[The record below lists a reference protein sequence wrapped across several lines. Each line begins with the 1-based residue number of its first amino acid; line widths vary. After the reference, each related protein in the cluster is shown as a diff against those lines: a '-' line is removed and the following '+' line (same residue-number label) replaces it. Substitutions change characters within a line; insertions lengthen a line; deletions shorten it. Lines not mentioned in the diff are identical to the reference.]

1 MVVLNKLLRRWGG
14 WFVTSLFI
22 IGLIYVSQK
31 QKQGGHEGLV
41 VEAPKMFVFPD
52 TPPGVMEVQYRAALE
67 QFPGEATAR
76 VFGAFASVPE
86 FRRMLQ
92 TYGPLQA
99 MPHMLK
105 CMEGVAEETTDQE
118 AQEKA
123 LCAWRVVQLVSAG
136 PLSQSLLVSN
146 PRIAIQAY
154 GLYGHTKEWEQVV
167 NNNNPP
173 FVGAVLANCL
183 DGKED
188 AFFNFGHGIKVAA
201 QSVMQGKKPESPKK
215 LDPAECGWHALQR
228 MQKMGPAFFTQF
240 TLNDKGEAVR
250 LNLGTAG
257 AAARELFLGN
267 LLRADE
273 KHSLGTLTAG
283 DVGWA
288 TLDLAGVVGVFKL
301 PGLALKAATLGK
313 ATAVAGA
320 GAAAVGKVGLIAA
333 VPVVTSVAMVGGGAY
348 LVTHPT
354 KVGEYIGKPL
364 AQAFGIPIFIGGFLG
379 WALVAYFLMP
389 LWLPL
394 SRLCW
399 RRFKRYRSSRS
410 S

>member
-1 MVVLNKLLRRWGG
+1 MVVSKIPRWVRV
-14 WFVTSLFI
+14 WAMTSLL
-22 IGLIYVSQK
+22 IGALVYAVLSQ
-31 QKQGGHEGLV
+31 QGGQQGALV
-41 VEAPKMFVFPD
+41 VEGPTVFVFPD

-67 QFPGEATAR
+67 RFPGDATAR
-76 VFGAFASVPE
+76 VFTAFAAVPE
-86 FRRMLQ
+86 FWRMLQ

-99 MPHMLK
+99 MPHMLT
-105 CMEGVAEETTDQE
+105 CMDGITPETTDQE

-123 LCAWRVVQLVSAG
+123 LCAWRVVKLVSAG
-136 PLSQSLLVSN
+136 PLSQSLLASN

-188 AFFNFGHGIKVAA
+188 VFFNFGHGIKTAA
-201 QSVMQGKKPESPKK
+201 QSVMSGKKPEPLKK
-215 LDPAECGWHALQR
+215 LEPIECGWHALQR

-250 LNLGTAG
+250 LNLGTVG
-257 AAARELFLGN
+257 AAARDLFFGHILK
-267 LLRADE
+267 ADE
-273 KHSLGTLTAG
+273 KYSLDTLTAG

-333 VPVVTSVAMVGGGAY
+333 VPIATSVAMVGGGAY

-410 S
+410 P

>member
-1 MVVLNKLLRRWGG
+1 
-14 WFVTSLFI
+14 
-22 IGLIYVSQK
+22 
-31 QKQGGHEGLV
+31 
-41 VEAPKMFVFPD
+41 
-52 TPPGVMEVQYRAALE
+52 
-67 QFPGEATAR
+67 
-76 VFGAFASVPE
+76 
-86 FRRMLQ
+86 MLQ

-136 PLSQSLLVSN
+136 PLSQSLLASN
-146 PRIAIQAY
+146 SRIAIQAY

-188 AFFNFGHGIKVAA
+188 VFFNLGHSVKAAA
-201 QSVMQGKKPESPKK
+201 QSVMSGKKPEPLKK
-215 LDPAECGWHALQR
+215 LEPIECGWHALQR

-250 LNLGTAG
+250 LNLGTVG
-257 AAARELFLGN
+257 AAARDLFFGHILK
-267 LLRADE
+267 ADE
-273 KHSLGTLTAG
+273 KYSLDTLTAG

-313 ATAVAGA
+313 AGAVAGA
-320 GAAAVGKVGLIAA
+320 SAAAVGKVGLIAA
-333 VPVVTSVAMVGGGAY
+333 VPIATSVVMVGGGAY
-348 LVTHPT
+348 LLTHPT

-364 AQAFGIPIFIGGFLG
+364 AQAFGIPVFIGGFLG
-379 WALVAYFLMP
+379 WALVAYFLIP
-389 LWLPL
+389 LWMPL

-399 RRFKRYRSSRS
+399 RRFKHYRSSRS
-410 S
+410 P

>member
-1 MVVLNKLLRRWGG
+1 MVVNKIPRWVRV
-14 WFVTSLFI
+14 WAMTSLL
-22 IGLIYVSQK
+22 IGALLYVVFPQ
-31 QKQGGHEGLV
+31 QGGQQETVV
-41 VEAPKMFVFPD
+41 VEGPTMFVFPD
-52 TPPGVMEVQYRAALE
+52 TPPGVMEVQYRVALE
-67 QFPGEATAR
+67 RFPGEATAR
-76 VFGAFASVPE
+76 VFGAFVTVPE
-86 FRRMLQ
+86 FRHMLQ
-92 TYGPLQA
+92 AYGPLQA

-105 CMEGVAEETTDQE
+105 CMEGVTEETTDQE

-123 LCAWRVVQLVSAG
+123 LCAWRVVKLVSAG
-136 PLSQSLLVSN
+136 PLSQSLLASN
-146 PRIAIQAY
+146 PRIAIKAY

-167 NNNNPP
+167 QENNPP

-288 TLDLAGVVGVFKL
+288 TLDVAGVVGVLKL

-313 ATAVAGA
+313 AGAVAGA
-320 GAAAVGKVGLIAA
+320 GAAAVGKVGLIAS
-333 VPVVTSVAMVGGGAY
+333 VPIATSVAMVGGGAY

>member
-1 MVVLNKLLRRWGG
+1 MSLLIGALVYAVL
-14 WFVTSLFI
+14 
-22 IGLIYVSQK
+22 SQ
-31 QKQGGHEGLV
+31 QGGQQGALV
-41 VEAPKMFVFPD
+41 VEGPTVFVFPD

-67 QFPGEATAR
+67 RFPGDATAR
-76 VFGAFASVPE
+76 VFTAFASVPE

-99 MPHMLK
+99 MPHMLT
-105 CMEGVAEETTDQE
+105 CMDGVAEETTDQE

-123 LCAWRVVQLVSAG
+123 LCAWRVVKLVSAG
-136 PLSQSLLVSN
+136 PLSQSLLASN
-146 PRIAIQAY
+146 PRIAIKAY

-167 NNNNPP
+167 QENNPP

-188 AFFNFGHGIKVAA
+188 VFFNFGHGIKTAA
-201 QSVMQGKKPESPKK
+201 QSVMSGKKPEPLKK
-215 LDPAECGWHALQR
+215 LEPIECGWHALQR

-250 LNLGTAG
+250 LKLGTV
-257 AAARELFLGN
+257 AATAREFFLKN
-267 LLRADE
+267 IFEADE

-288 TLDLAGVVGVFKL
+288 TLDAAGLVAIFKL
-301 PGLALKAATLGK
+301 PGLAFKAATLGGAAK
-313 ATAVAGA
+313 ATVLGA
-320 GAAAVGKVGLIAA
+320 GAAVGKVGLIAA
-333 VPVVTSVAMVGGGAY
+333 VPIATSVVMVGGGAY
-348 LVTHPT
+348 LLTHPT

-364 AQAFGIPIFIGGFLG
+364 AQAFGIPVFIGGLMG
-379 WALVAYFLMP
+379 WAIVAYFLMP

-394 SRLCW
+394 LRFGW
-399 RRFKRYRSSRS
+399 RRIKHYRSFRS

>member
-1 MVVLNKLLRRWGG
+1 MTSLLIVAFLYTALSQQGGQQETMVV
-14 WFVTSLFI
+14 
-22 IGLIYVSQK
+22 
-31 QKQGGHEGLV
+31 EG
-41 VEAPKMFVFPD
+41 PTMFVFPD
-52 TPPGVMEVQYRAALE
+52 TPPGVMDAQYRVALE
-67 QFPGEATAR
+67 RFPGLETER
-76 VFGAFASVPE
+76 VFGAFVTVPE
-86 FRRMLQ
+86 FRHMLQ
-92 TYGPLQA
+92 AYGPLQA

-105 CMEGVAEETTDQE
+105 CMEGVTEETTDQE

-123 LCAWRVVQLVSAG
+123 LCAWRVVKLVSAG
-136 PLSQSLLVSN
+136 PLSQSLLASN
-146 PRIAIQAY
+146 PRIAIKAY

-167 NNNNPP
+167 QENNPP

-188 AFFNFGHGIKVAA
+188 AFFNFGHGIKTAA
-201 QSVMQGKKPESPKK
+201 QSVMSGKRPEPLKK
-215 LDPAECGWHALQR
+215 LEPIECGWHALQR

-288 TLDLAGVVGVFKL
+288 TLDVAGVVAIFKL

-313 ATAVAGA
+313 AGAVAGA
-320 GAAAVGKVGLIAA
+320 GAAAVGKVGLIAS
-333 VPVVTSVAMVGGGAY
+333 VPIATSVAMVGGGAY

-399 RRFKRYRSSRS
+399 RRFKRYRSS
-410 S
+410 

>member
-1 MVVLNKLLRRWGG
+1 MVRKMVHRWGG
-14 WFVTSLFI
+14 WFLTSLLI
-22 IGLIYVSQK
+22 VGLIYVSQK
-31 QKQGGHEGLV
+31 QTGHEGLV

-52 TPPGVMEVQYRAALE
+52 TPPGVMEAQRRAALE
-67 QFPGEATAR
+67 QFPGLETER
-76 VFGAFASVPE
+76 VFGAFVTVPE
-86 FRRMLQ
+86 FRHMLQ
-92 TYGPLQA
+92 AYGPLQA

-105 CMEGVAEETTDQE
+105 CMDGITPETTDQE

-136 PLSQSLLVSN
+136 PLSQSLLASN

-154 GLYGHTKEWEQVV
+154 GLYGHTKEWQEVV
-167 NNNNPP
+167 QENNPP

-201 QSVMQGKKPESPKK
+201 QSVIQGKKPEPPKK
-215 LDPAECGWHALQR
+215 LNPAECGWHALQR

-288 TLDLAGVVGVFKL
+288 TLDVAGVVGVLKL

-313 ATAVAGA
+313 AGAVAGA

-333 VPVVTSVAMVGGGAY
+333 VPIATSVVTVGGGAY
-348 LVTHPT
+348 LLTHPT

-364 AQAFGIPIFIGGFLG
+364 AQSFGIPVFLGGFLG
-379 WALVAYFLMP
+379 WALVAYLLKP

-394 SRLCW
+394 LRFGW
-399 RRFKRYRSSRS
+399 RQVQRYRSSRS
-410 S
+410 P